1 METWQAIVLGF
12 VQGLTE
18 FLPVSSSGHLGLAT
32 HLMNVNDPGETFEV
46 VVHLGTLLSVLV
58 YFHKRL
64 WQLTLSLF
72 NKEMDEER
80 RTIGYLILATIP
92 AGIAGFTLKDAFN
105 KANDSPVIISLLLL
119 VTGAVL
125 LLPRLLKK
133 KKKKPGGKGAHI
145 RLPSAMVMGIGQALA
160 IFPGISRSGS
170 TIVAG
175 MLSGVDSSKAAEFSF
190 LLAIPAIGGAG
201 LVTFLKLEESSNA
214 LLGTYAIG
222 GAVAFVSGLLA
233 VYAVLASVR
242 RGKFEHFAYY
252 CFAVGITGFFYF
264 KFFHGA

>member
-1 METWQAIVLGF
+1 METWQAIVLGL

-46 VVHLGTLLSVLV
+46 VVHIGTLLSVIV
-58 YFHKRL
+58 YFHKQL

-72 NKEMDEER
+72 KKEMVEER
-80 RTIGYLILATIP
+80 RTIGYLGLATIP
-92 AGIAGFTLKDAFN
+92 AAVAGFTLKDAFN
-105 KANDSPVIISLLLL
+105 KANDSPIIISLLLL

-125 LLPRLLKK
+125 LLPRLFKK
-133 KKKKPGGKGAHI
+133 RGGEGHPI
-145 RLPSAMVMGIGQALA
+145 RLNSAMAMGIGQALA

-170 TIVAG
+170 TIVSG
-175 MLSGVDSSKAAEFSF
+175 MLAGADSAKAAEFSF

-201 LVTFLKLEESSNA
+201 LVTFLKLEESSSA
-214 LLGTYAIG
+214 MMGTYAIG
-222 GAVAFVSGLLA
+222 GAVAFVSGLFA

-252 CFAVGITGFFYF
+252 CFAVGIAGFIHF

>member
-1 METWQAIVLGF
+1 METWQAIVLGL

-46 VVHLGTLLSVLV
+46 IVHLGTLLSVIV
-58 YFHKRL
+58 YFHKNL
-64 WQLTLSLF
+64 WRLTLSLF
-72 NKEMDEER
+72 NKEMVEER

-119 VTGAVL
+119 VTGTVL

-133 KKKKPGGKGAHI
+133 RGRKGKRI

-170 TIVAG
+170 TIVSG
-175 MLSGVDSSKAAEFSF
+175 MLAGADSSKAAEFSF

-201 LVTFLKLEESSNA
+201 LVTFLKLEESNTA

-222 GAVAFVSGLLA
+222 GAVAFVSGLVA

-252 CFAVGITGFFYF
+252 CYAVGIAGFFYF

>member
-1 METWQAIVLGF
+1 METWQAIVLGL

-18 FLPVSSSGHLGLAT
+18 FLPVSSSGHLGLVT

-46 VVHLGTLLSVLV
+46 VVHLGTLLSVIV

-72 NKEMDEER
+72 NKEMVEER
-80 RTIGYLILATIP
+80 RMIGYLILATIP

-105 KANDSPVIISLLLL
+105 KANESPVTISLLLL
-119 VTGAVL
+119 VTGGVL

-133 KKKKPGGKGAHI
+133 QEVQGKAKGRPI
-145 RLPSAMVMGIGQALA
+145 RLPSAMAMGIGQALA

-170 TIVAG
+170 TIVSG
-175 MLSGVDSSKAAEFSF
+175 MLTGADSSKAAEFSF

-201 LVTFLKLEESSNA
+201 LVTFLGLEEFNTE
-214 LLGTYAIG
+214 LMNTYLKG
-222 GAVAFVSGLLA
+222 GAVAFVSGLFA
-233 VYAVLASVR
+233 VYAVLATVR

-252 CFAVGITGFFYF
+252 CFAVGIAGFFHF

>member
-46 VVHLGTLLSVLV
+46 VVHLGTLLSVVV

-72 NKEMDEER
+72 NEEMVEER
-80 RTIGYLILATIP
+80 RTIACLILATIP

-119 VTGAVL
+119 VTGIVL

-133 KKKKPGGKGAHI
+133 RGGEGKPI
-145 RLPSAMVMGIGQALA
+145 RLNSAMAMGVGQALA

-175 MLSGVDSSKAAEFSF
+175 MLAGADSSKAAEFSF

-201 LVTFLKLEESSNA
+201 LVTFLKLEETSSA

-222 GAVAFVSGLLA
+222 GAVAFVSGLVA

-252 CFAVGITGFFYF
+252 CFTVGIVGFCYF

>member
-1 METWQAIVLGF
+1 METWQAIVLGL

-46 VVHLGTLLSVLV
+46 VVHLGTLLSVIV

-72 NKEMDEER
+72 NKEMVEER

-105 KANDSPVIISLLLL
+105 KANESPVIISLLLL
-119 VTGAVL
+119 VTGVVL

-133 KKKKPGGKGAHI
+133 KKQVGKGADI

-175 MLSGVDSSKAAEFSF
+175 MLSGADSSKAAEFSF

-201 LVTFLKLEESSNA
+201 LVTFLKLEETGSA

-252 CFAVGITGFFYF
+252 CFTVGIAGFFYF